1 MAKSKRS
8 ERKLPNYTRGEEIF
22 NMVTHIV
29 GGAFGIAALIVC
41 IVYSSIRKN
50 WWGLGS
56 GIIYGI
62 TMIFLYTMSSIYHG
76 LFPGKIKK
84 RFQVVDRCSIYALI
98 LGTYVPILF
107 TGIREYSFPLFLTVS
122 IIVLVGTIIGMTF
135 TAIDLHKYKIL
146 SMSSYFIIGWCAI
159 FLTVPII
166 KSFNI
171 EFMFW
176 IFIGGA
182 AYTLGMIFFAKG
194 IKKKY
199 YHSIFHIFILAGS
212 VLQFIGIFKF
222 CILR

>member
-1 MAKSKRS
+1 MKNDSSLKV
-8 ERKLPNYTRGEEIF
+8 KLPNYTRGEEIF

-29 GGAFGIAALIVC
+29 GGAFGVMALILC
-41 IVYSSIRKN
+41 IVFSIIKKN

-56 GIIYGI
+56 GIVYGLS
-62 TMIFLYTMSSIYHG
+62 MIFLYTMSSIYHG
-76 LFPGKIKK
+76 LIPGKAKK
-84 RFQVVDRCSIYALI
+84 VFRVLDHCSIYALI

-122 IIVLVGTIIGMTF
+122 IIVSVGAIIGVTF
-135 TAIDLHKYKIL
+135 TAIDLHKYKVL

-159 FLTVPII
+159 FLVVPIV
-166 KSFNI
+166 KAFNW

-194 IKKKY
+194 MKKKY